1 MKCIFLYED
10 GAMQASLRDIEI
22 VAIVWSYQLPLLLTG
37 R

>member
-1 MKCIFLYED
+1 MKCMFLYED

-22 VAIVWSYQLPLLLTG
+22 VAIVWSYQIQHLLTG